1 VAAGPDPAGRCID
14 MGMASCGTTG
24 VCDGA
29 GHCPNYAAGTIC
41 AATACQAGT
50 RVTGL
55 VGTSKCD
62 GAGKCVAGP
71 TTSCAPQLCVNA
83 ACTVGCSGTADC
95 APSYHCNSNV
105 CQ

>member
-1 VAAGPDPAGRCID
+1 
-14 MGMASCGTTG
+14 MGSASCGTIG

-41 AATACQAGT
+41 AATACKAGAKT
-50 RVTGL
+50 SII

-62 GAGKCVAGP
+62 GGGKCVGGP
-71 TTSCAPQLCVNA
+71 TTDCAPQACLNA
-83 ACTVGCSGTADC
+83 VCTVGCASNLDC
-95 APSYHCNSNV
+95 AAGYQCKSNV